1 MDTSTG
7 SSSPPGLDVPDST
20 CPDCGGRQYVRTV
33 VPGMMV
39 TITVREKGEAFGRQ
53 VAVPYEHDVVCACVT
68 RPTVPTAQACG
79 LGEHAQ
85 RTLATFDPSELDER
99 DWHRVAAWVSHL
111 PGSITESRGAL
122 GFVFYG
128 HYGAGKTHLAAALAH
143 AARQRALSPR
153 FVREVDLVEGLKASY
168 DDGAPEREETILARL
183 SAVQLL
189 VLDDLGAS
197 YVPRGS
203 GDAGEA
209 STWYSERLYQ
219 IIDRRTAAQRPLIVT
234 SNLSKARLRERLGPA
249 TVSRLE
255 GLQWIWFGGRDRR

>member
-1 MDTSTG
+1 
-7 SSSPPGLDVPDST
+7 
-20 CPDCGGRQYVRTV
+20 
-33 VPGMMV
+33 
-39 TITVREKGEAFGRQ
+39 
-53 VAVPYEHDVVCACVT
+53 
-68 RPTVPTAQACG
+68 
-79 LGEHAQ
+79 
-85 RTLATFDPSELDER
+85 
-99 DWHRVAAWVSHL
+99 
-111 PGSITESRGAL
+111 
-122 GFVFYG
+122 
-128 HYGAGKTHLAAALAH
+128 
-143 AARQRALSPR
+143 
-153 FVREVDLVEGLKASY
+153 VREVDLVEGLKASY